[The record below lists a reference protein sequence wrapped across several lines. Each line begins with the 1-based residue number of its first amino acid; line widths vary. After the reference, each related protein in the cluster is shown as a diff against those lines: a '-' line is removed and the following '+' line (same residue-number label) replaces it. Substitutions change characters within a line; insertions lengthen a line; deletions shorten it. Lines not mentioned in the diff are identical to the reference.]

1 MYREYPYKGRKPM
14 KSEMDISGLAGQI
27 KLNCNISDAGYW
39 GYYSICGLLMRY
51 RDIYRNEHSM
61 MPWEKILT
69 EEITPWIAEREMLWQ
84 GLENSSLKELQ
95 IENRRYDPFDIE
107 GIGAALKGSG
117 LIYGS
122 GYGMFLKPTFFLGY
136 LEGREELYDYNIFYV
151 GKELCRDLF
160 AAPTMLQG
168 RCIYVRKDILKI
180 ILWEKLLQ
188 RSMTKYSGTLNKYF
202 SEFDLDGTAALSD
215 GFFER
220 IDLVVNIIS
229 RFFVMHEIGEAV
241 EDDYSHDWANVLGEC
256 GDKFVE
262 IYMRGIKDVLA
273 DTSFLGPLN
282 ALIKNQDQDLMDLY
296 MVFLEGMRKE
306 LFPEIRD
313 AYRRYTGNGDWSLI
327 EEARVAGYEKA
338 CKLREDVLT
347 LRKDS
352 KDQAAFIAALK
363 KYAGNKEKG
372 VVR

>member
-1 MYREYPYKGRKPM
+1 MPM
-14 KSEMDISGLAGQI
+14 KSEMDISGIAGQI

-51 RDIYRNEHSM
+51 RDIYMHEHSM
-61 MPWEKILT
+61 MPWEKVVT
-69 EEITPWIAEREMLWQ
+69 EEITPWIAERETLWQ
-84 GLENSSLKELQ
+84 GLEDSGLKELQ
-95 IENRRYDPFDIE
+95 IGNRSYDPFDVE
-107 GIGAALKGSG
+107 GIGDALKERG

-136 LEGREELYDYNIFYV
+136 LEGSEELYDYNVFYV
-151 GKELCRDLF
+151 GRELCRDLF

-168 RCIYVRKDILKI
+168 RCIYLRKDILRI

-188 RSMTKYSGTLNKYF
+188 RSPNKFSGVLDKYF
-202 SEFDLDGTAALSD
+202 SEFDLDGKDAYSD
-215 GFFER
+215 GFARR
-220 IDLVVNIIS
+220 IELVVNLIS
-229 RFFVMHEIGEAV
+229 KLFVMHEIGEAV
-241 EDDYSHDWANVLGEC
+241 EDDYSYDWVCVLGEC

-262 IYMRGIKDVLA
+262 IYMRGIKDILA

-282 ALIKNQDQDLMDLY
+282 ALIKNQDQDLMGFY

-306 LFPEIRD
+306 LFPEIKD
-313 AYRRYTGNGDWSLI
+313 AFRRFIETSEWSLI

-352 KDQAAFIAALK
+352 KDQADFITALK
-363 KYAGNKEKG
+363 RYAGNKDRG